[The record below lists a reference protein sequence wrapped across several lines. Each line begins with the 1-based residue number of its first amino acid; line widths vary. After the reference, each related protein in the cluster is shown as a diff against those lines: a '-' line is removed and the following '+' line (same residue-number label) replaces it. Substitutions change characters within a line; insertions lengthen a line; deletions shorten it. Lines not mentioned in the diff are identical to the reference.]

1 MAELEREIW
10 GMFPIVLVGKMR
22 DPWHREIKK
31 MLAGYRISPPPMII
45 EVDQR
50 SDATHLV
57 PLLARLL
64 ESDELPQVIVGGRTI
79 GSYKQVKE

>member
-1 MAELEREIW
+1 
-10 GMFPIVLVGKMR
+10 MFPIVLVGKMR

-31 MLAGYRISPPPMII
+31 LLASYKISPPPMII

-50 SDATHLV
+50 SDVEHLV

-64 ESDELPQVIVGGRTI
+64 DSDELPHVLVGGKTI
-79 GSYKQVKE
+79 GSYTQVQK

>member
-1 MAELEREIW
+1 
-10 GMFPIVLVGKMR
+10 MFPIILIGKMR

-31 MLAGYRISPPPMII
+31 ILASYKINPPPMII

-50 SDATHLV
+50 SDVKHLV

-64 ESDELPQVIVGGRTI
+64 DSDELPQVIIGGKTI
-79 GSYKQVKE
+79 GSYKQVQS